1 MHQTLIAEAEQV
13 QVRYDTLW
21 ELLHA
26 EPVFGF
32 NDRYR
37 VEGTIRRLNE
47 LGFAVDEL
55 SLAARQRRPE
65 PAAGPR
71 RRR

>member
-1 MHQTLIAEAEQV
+1 MQDTLIAEAEQV

-21 ELLHA
+21 EALHA

-32 NDRYR
+32 TDRYR

-47 LGFAVDEL
+47 LGFAVDEI
-55 SLAARQRRPE
+55 SLQPVSRGSE
-65 PAAGPR
+65 PAQSPCR
-71 RRR
+71 RW